1 MELIYLL
8 RDWVQRHW
16 RKLKDL
22 NILAIDLE
30 KIYDRESCGRHGRI
44 GEFVLLTFRPYVAND
59 MYDEVK
65 PTCTHTWCGHRG
77 FPYNYRFIPM
87 VNPVPYSFYFGQ
99 ALQLLAD
106 TLGFVCFR
114 SIIMTKGFHLESIF
128 CLINFS
134 MLLLTED
141 FFSFHFNVFHDR
153 DILLNQHQIHVFQ
166 SPHYSYLDTQP
177 ISFNWFGI
185 SNN

>member
-22 NILAIDLE
+22 NMLAIDLE

-87 VNPVPYSFYFGQ
+87 VNPVPYSFYFG
-99 ALQLLAD
+99 
-106 TLGFVCFR
+106 FEC
-114 SIIMTKGFHLESIF
+114 SYS
-128 CLINFS
+128 
-134 MLLLTED
+134 
-141 FFSFHFNVFHDR
+141 
-153 DILLNQHQIHVFQ
+153 
-166 SPHYSYLDTQP
+166 SYLGACDSVHAFCT
-177 ISFNWFGI
+177 
-185 SNN
+185 